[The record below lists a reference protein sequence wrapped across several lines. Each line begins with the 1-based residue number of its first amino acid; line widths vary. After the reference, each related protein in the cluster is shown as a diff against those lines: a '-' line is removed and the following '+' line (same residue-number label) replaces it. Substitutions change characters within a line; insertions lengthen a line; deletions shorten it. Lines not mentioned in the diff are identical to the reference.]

1 MRVALF
7 TTFRASRKDPLAGE
21 LERIHAAFLAGPGA
35 PAVRFVMADAPMGLM
50 TSGLDRVLKRF
61 PQMKQFLA
69 ELPPYPGGP
78 PIRQIRN
85 GPMSP
90 APGEQMDFATL
101 VEIATGVPRSFPIHN
116 IAIHFQHPAFGEMD
130 GPMLIGGIAP
140 GVIVSDS
147 WWVNGRQRSVSAY
160 TIVEGDQASKKLPPL
175 PEPVASVLAACGKV
189 KSTTQVPFA
198 SPVQTSE
205 VAAGPDPE
213 AVRKAGE
220 VIGDYKARYV
230 EILEQIVFPHE
241 LPPTMEVLRSSLG
254 LTSGPK
260 KPVLQKVFKPLG
272 YDCKGESGTFTLRRR
287 TAGNLTVELSL
298 DVGTWSNSYLGH
310 YKLHGLGFRTVL
322 ALPVAKHALRA
333 QYPIGDAERWQK
345 IVENLGAVVAHL
357 DRTLVPDVEKAAGP
371 SPDWYTPES

>member
-1 MRVALF
+1 MR
-7 TTFRASRKDPLAGE
+7 S
-21 LERIHAAFLAGPGA
+21 
-35 PAVRFVMADAPMGLM
+35 
-50 TSGLDRVLKRF
+50 
-61 PQMKQFLA
+61 FLA
-69 ELPPYPGGP
+69 ESPPYPGGP
-78 PIRQIRN
+78 QIRQIGN

-90 APGEQMDFATL
+90 APGEQVDFATL
-101 VEIATGVPRSFPIHN
+101 VAIAAGVPRSFPIHN
-116 IAIHFQHPAFGEMD
+116 ISIHFQHPAFGEMG
-130 GPMLIGGIAP
+130 GPMLIGGVAP
-140 GVIVSDS
+140 GVIVTDS

-160 TIVEGDQASKKLPPL
+160 TIVEGDQKSKKLPPL
-175 PEPVASVLAACGKV
+175 PEAVASVLAACGKV

-198 SPVQTSE
+198 SPAQTD
-205 VAAGPDPE
+205 AAATGPDPE

-241 LPPTMEVLRSSLG
+241 LPPTMEVVRSSLG

-260 KPVLQKVFKPLG
+260 KPALQKVFKALG

-322 ALPVAKHALRA
+322 ALPVARHALRA

-345 IVENLGAVVAHL
+345 IVENLAAVVEHL
-357 DRTLVPDVEKAAGP
+357 DRTLVPEVEKAAGP